1 MMLMGASSSMN
12 EFKTR
17 FKHVICDSHVK
28 IVTLKQVGN
37 VIWKHTYNINTK
49 EWYFTNVIN
58 VLTDHLKKLKLKSTN
73 WKLCIIMWEKRS
85 HKCNNCSF
93 STASRGILKKHM
105 VKHNS
110 EKLSKCDQCSY
121 EGNQKVALN
130 MHVKSLQYDLSF
142 TCEDCDYHLSEY
154 KVMKIHMSYAGLQS
168 L

>member
-1 MMLMGASSSMN
+1 
-12 EFKTR
+12 
-17 FKHVICDSHVK
+17 
-28 IVTLKQVGN
+28 
-37 VIWKHTYNINTK
+37 
-49 EWYFTNVIN
+49 
-58 VLTDHLKKLKLKSTN
+58 
-73 WKLCIIMWEKRS
+73 
-85 HKCNNCSF
+85 
-93 STASRGILKKHM
+93 M

-130 MHVKSLQYDLSF
+130 MHVKSVHYDLSF